1 MIGIVFIDV
10 DGTLVGENG
19 VPECVWEEVE
29 ALKARGV
36 YLVLTTGRPGRGL
49 ALEYAKRLAP
59 EGLHIFES
67 GAVVLALTQDP
78 HAPPKRPLLVEP
90 LPPEAALEIQALAQK
105 RGLPLEAYT
114 ASGGFYIPED
124 PPLLRLH
131 QRLLGLKA
139 EIRPL
144 EEIEEPLV
152 RLQILA
158 EPGRWEEV
166 KAFSTSAA
174 LHTATSPK
182 MPGVLFASF
191 TRWGVSKRSAAR
203 FVAEAYGLTLKEAA
217 MVGDGENDLE
227 LLQAVGLGIAM
238 GNAPEPV
245 KKAAHKVVAPVE
257 ACGLAEALAQI
268 RTLPRSGIA

>member
-1 MIGIVFIDV
+1 VIRLVFIDV

-36 YLVLTTGRPGRGL
+36 RLALTTGRPGRGL
-49 ALEYAKRLAP
+49 ALDYARRLDP
-59 EGLHIFES
+59 EGLHVFES
-67 GAVVLALTQDP
+67 GAVVLALTRDL
-78 HAPPKRPLLVEP
+78 HTPPLRPLLVEP
-90 LPPEAALEIQALAQK
+90 LPREAALEVQAFARK

-124 PPLLRLH
+124 HPLLLLH
-131 QRLLGLKA
+131 QRLLGLPA

-144 EEIEEPLV
+144 EEIQEPLV

-158 EPGRWEEV
+158 EPGRLEV
-166 KAFSTSAA
+166 RDLPPSLA

-191 TRWGVSKRSAAR
+191 TRKGVSKRSAAR
-203 FVAEAYGLTLKEAA
+203 FVAEAYGLDLKEAA

-245 KKAAHKVVAPVE
+245 QRAAHKVVAPVE
-257 ACGLAEALAQI
+257 ACGLAEALAHI
-268 RTLPRSGIA
+268 RRLAP